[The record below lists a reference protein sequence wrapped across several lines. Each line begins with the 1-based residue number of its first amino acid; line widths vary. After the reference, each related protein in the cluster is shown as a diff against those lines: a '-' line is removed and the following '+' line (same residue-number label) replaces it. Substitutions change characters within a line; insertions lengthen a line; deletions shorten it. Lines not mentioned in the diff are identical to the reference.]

1 MLPDIVV
8 NLPSCQCR
16 YVWKHCVSDF
26 YMSLVIRMPA
36 CAELGI
42 IVMDGIGQS
51 HEMHILHAAGIDSI
65 SYVVGRKVI
74 AFARDAEDRVVLS
87 VIRFDFTEKLMIML
101 PEIFQCRLAFCR
113 EVIGT

>member
-1 MLPDIVV
+1 MSIRMEAL
-8 NLPSCQCR
+8 R
-16 YVWKHCVSDF
+16 ERF

-65 SYVVGRKVI
+65 SYVVSRKVI

-87 VIRFDFTEKLMIML
+87 VIRLDFTEKLMIML
-101 PEIFQCRLAFCR
+101 PEISNVGWRLSR
-113 EVIGT
+113 SHWYRDI